1 MMEELAPA
9 KINLALDVLDL
20 RYDYFH
26 EVDTVLHSINLSD
39 SVYFEDAE
47 ETVFSCNDVNLPC
60 GVGNLAYDALSLLR
74 RYTGVD
80 KAVRLHLLK
89 RVPYGA
95 GLGSG
100 SADAAA
106 VLRGLNRFW
115 ELNLKDS
122 ELLWLA
128 RQLGSDVPFCL
139 FGGAARGRGRGDEL
153 ETLPV
158 LPETWLVI
166 VQPPHV
172 ISTAKAYSAW
182 DKCTT
187 WKHVDVT
194 GVANAVRDRR
204 ADMVWR
210 RMANVFEDVLL
221 ANQPELRAV
230 KDFFLDMRYPVLM
243 SGTGSAF
250 FVVIP
255 QARDGAYMVDRLKE
269 LHPDWKVLITKTR
282 GEYR

>member
-47 ETVFSCNDVNLPC
+47 ETVFSCNDVSLPC
-60 GVGNLAYDALSLLR
+60 GPGNLAYDALTLLR

-80 KAVRLHLLK
+80 KPVRLHLLK

-153 ETLPV
+153 EALPI
-158 LPETWLVI
+158 LPETWVVI
-166 VQPPHV
+166 VQPGCV
-172 ISTAKAYSAW
+172 ISTAEAYAAW
-182 DKCTT
+182 DEQTN

-194 GVANAVRDRR
+194 GVTNAVRERR

-210 RMANVFEDVLL
+210 RMANVFEDVLFVRH
-221 ANQPELRAV
+221 PELQKV
-230 KDFFLDMRYPVLM
+230 KEFFTDMRYPVLM

-255 QARDGAYMVDRLKE
+255 QARDGAYIVDRLKE

-282 GEYR
+282 GEHR